1 MLAHRCELAGR
12 LLAPLGRLL
21 SAARLGGVGLGM
33 SSAEA
38 LLGSSAWLSRAC
50 LVGSVGRAAIL
61 EEPAGGGGTEGLFA
75 LLAGAREGRGC
86 GALLG

>member
-1 MLAHRCELAGR
+1 MLAHRCKLAGR

-38 LLGSSAWLSRAC
+38 LLGSSAWLSGAC

-61 EEPAGGGGTEGLFA
+61 EEPAGGGTEGLFA